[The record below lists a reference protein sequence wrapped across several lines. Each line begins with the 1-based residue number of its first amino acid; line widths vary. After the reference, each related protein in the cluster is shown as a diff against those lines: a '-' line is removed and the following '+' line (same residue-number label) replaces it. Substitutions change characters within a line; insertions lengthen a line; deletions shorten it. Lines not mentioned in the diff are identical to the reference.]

1 MVLPGPTDTGRE
13 IAKRIK
19 PDAATA
25 FMKKAYLLRCAFFL
39 RQPKVAKRDVDTML
53 EKIRDG
59 SQGMIA
65 KVILGFVILTF
76 ALAGVGSYL
85 GNTSEVHSCC
95 RSQRR

>member
-1 MVLPGPTDTGRE
+1 MR
-13 IAKRIK
+13 
-19 PDAATA
+19 
-25 FMKKAYLLRCAFFL
+25 FFFKTT
-39 RQPKVAKRDVDTML
+39 KVAKRDIDTML

-85 GNTSEVHSCC
+85 GNTSEVPVANSVAPSINFKFPIP
-95 RSQRR
+95 R